1 MKNQSFTSATFSW
14 LPSELEPIALRLARA
29 DECAFEIGD
38 AISLWSMEGPLEF
51 EQVRRGIESK
61 TILKSIRPVPP
72 RASLLFSEAINHLR
86 AAMDNVVWHL
96 VEKEHGPLEGILAT
110 QVVMPIQPSPERMK
124 AWTQRRVKG
133 GLDAFSSESSL
144 GQRLNTVQQFVD
156 VNSSVPSLGRRLA
169 ALIGQEVELAHP
181 LHLLQQYSN
190 ADKHRSIRLAAS
202 RTFVSDDAS
211 PLMDQNLSH
220 QDLRVG
226 DVLGH
231 TVWGEPVILE
241 TNTAVMV
248 QRPDPFSAW
257 VNPVKELNA
266 LRKHVSET
274 VIPVLLTGLQLPGG
288 LPSTLDLQDN
298 GKSIRERLSM
308 GNWEDAEKRLGP
320 VLKTRFEEAVNRDVE
335 FPNVVDAPPE
345 DIVL

>member
-1 MKNQSFTSATFSW
+1 MENQSFTSEAFSW
-14 LPSELEPIALRLARA
+14 LPSELEPVALRLARA

-38 AISLWSMEGPLEF
+38 LISRWSLEGPLEL
-51 EQVRRGIESK
+51 EQVRCGIEAE
-61 TILKSIRPVPP
+61 TILKSVRPVPP

-86 AAMDNVVWHL
+86 ATMDNVVWYL
-96 VEKEHGPLEGILAT
+96 VEKEHGPLEGKLAT
-110 QVVMPIQPSPERMK
+110 QVVMPIQQTRERME

-133 GLDAFSSESSL
+133 GLDAFSTESSL
-144 GQRLNTVQQFVD
+144 GRRLKTIQPFTD

-190 ADKHRSIRLAAS
+190 ADKHRSIRLAAA
-202 RTFVSDDAS
+202 RTLVFDDAS
-211 PLMDQNLSH
+211 PIMDQNLSH

-226 DVLGH
+226 DVLGR

-241 TNTAVMV
+241 TNPAVMV
-248 QRPDPFSAW
+248 QRPNPFSAW

-308 GNWEDAEKRLGP
+308 GSWDDAEKRLGP
-320 VLKTRFEEAVNRDVE
+320 MLKARFEEAVNRDIE
-335 FPNVVDAPPE
+335 FPNVVEAPPN